1 MPERI
6 CTVLDFLATFAPL
19 SLAEDWDN
27 VGLLLGDRDQS
38 AERILTCLTLTPDV
52 AEEAIAQ
59 QAQLIVSHHPILFKA
74 VQKLTSENSEGHML
88 LRLIQ
93 NGIAVFS
100 PHTAFDSAK
109 SGINQQLAES
119 LGLVD
124 IQPLRPHSESDL
136 AGLGSGRRGYFET
149 PIALGEFLSN
159 VKSLLGISALPY
171 VGDLQRPV
179 SSVAVACGSAGE
191 FLSDAKRA
199 GCDLFLTGE
208 TRFHT
213 CLEARDRDIA
223 LVMVGHYAS
232 ERPGVERL
240 AEILQ
245 QQFPSLLVWASRVE
259 RDPVEWSLL

>member
-1 MPERI
+1 MPESI
-6 CTVLDFLATFAPL
+6 CSVLDYLATFAPA

-27 VGLLLGDRDQS
+27 VGLLLGERDQS
-38 AERILTCLTLTPDV
+38 VERVLTCLTLTPDV

-59 QAQLIVSHHPILFKA
+59 QAQLIISHHPILFKP
-74 VQKLTSENSEGHML
+74 VQKLTSETSEGRML
-88 LRLIQ
+88 LRLIRH
-93 NGIAVFS
+93 GVAVFS

-124 IQPLRPHSESDL
+124 IQPLRPQSAPEL
-136 AGLGSGRRGYFET
+136 AGLGSGRWGRLAN
-149 PIALGEFLSN
+149 PVALGEFLSN
-159 VKSLLGISALPY
+159 VKLLLGISALPY
-171 VGDLQRPV
+171 VGDLQRPI
-179 SSVAVACGSAGE
+179 SSVGVACGAAGE

-213 CLEARDRDIA
+213 CLEARDQGIA

-240 AEILQ
+240 AETLQ